1 MPLAVF
7 VKISKLEMNAIE
19 IEEII
24 DQPIRLTA
32 AALCSGARWA

>member
-1 MPLAVF
+1 MHLDVF
-7 VKISKLEMNAIE
+7 LKISKLEVNAIE

-32 AALCSGARWA
+32 AALCSGAR